1 MWQLSIICYL
11 TRVVVP
17 FTNFPFLQS
26 DMIKVIAG
34 VMCPCSRSLYF
45 WVEDKV
51 WSDHGSCLLLDWM
64 LQYWADSTCW

>member
-1 MWQLSIICYL
+1 
-11 TRVVVP
+11 
-17 FTNFPFLQS
+17 
-26 DMIKVIAG
+26 MIKVIAG

-51 WSDHGSCLLLDWM
+51 WSDHGNCLLLDWM